1 MRFMDGHCDVLW
13 KIWKDPEKY
22 LFDAEDSPS
31 MDVTYQRLKDGNVG
45 LETFAIFV
53 PSEVPKAQK
62 LDVALKQIDYFYEKV
77 LSKPGM
83 QLVRSAEDLQNSST
97 DTCLALLSLEGADAL
112 NGELAYL
119 RLFYHLGVRQ
129 VGLTWNQAN
138 EVADGIGEERGG
150 GLTQFGF
157 QFVQEMERLRMIL
170 DVSHL
175 SVRGF
180 WDVVEHH
187 SLPIIASHSNC
198 MSICSHKRNLNN
210 DQILALISKKGL
222 MGITFVPSFLH
233 RMENK
238 ARIGDIIL
246 HIEHVCELGGEDILY
261 FGSDFDGFT
270 VKVPGL
276 EHIGQVN
283 NLLRELEKH
292 YPSRLIQKWCWENAY
307 LFYKEHLATKKR

>member
-1 MRFMDGHCDVLW
+1 MDGHCDVLW

-22 LFDAEDSPS
+22 LFHAEDSAL
-31 MDVTYQRLKDGNVG
+31 DVTVQRLKEGNVG

-53 PSEVPKAQK
+53 PSQVPKAQK

-77 LSKPGM
+77 LTAPGM
-83 QLVRSAEDLQNSST
+83 QLVRSAEDLENSSAS
-97 DTCLALLSLEGADAL
+97 TCLALLSLEGADAL
-112 NGELAYL
+112 NGEIAYL
-119 RLFYHLGVRQ
+119 RLFHRLGVRQ

-150 GLTQFGF
+150 GLTSFGF
-157 QFVQEMERLRMIL
+157 QFIQEMERLQMIL

-180 WDVVEHH
+180 WDVIEYH
-187 SLPIIASHSNC
+187 SLPVVASHSNC
-198 MSICSHKRNLNN
+198 KSICSHKRNLEN

-233 RMENK
+233 EMENK
-238 ARIGDIIL
+238 ARIGDVIH

-270 VKVPGL
+270 MKVPEL
-276 EHIGQVN
+276 EHIGHVN
-283 NLLRELEKH
+283 HLLKELEKH
-292 YPSRLIQKWCWENAY
+292 YPSSLIRKWFWGNGY
-307 LFYKEHLATKKR
+307 SFYKEHLATKNR